1 MPSKLMAECNRYK
14 AQLKSLVADH
24 KVTKAEVT
32 KLVKEAKS
40 GEFSEVKA
48 HYLVGFLAHYGDQFD
63 PSAKKALEAFVKT
76 DMKAYAKIAA
86 ETGND
91 IEGPGQPKL
100 ALTDARSGTVSYR
113 EKAGGQVA
121 VGGFGLDDVMQGGL
135 GDCYLLASLSAVA
148 QTHPELLKQAITTHR
163 DGTYTVTFYER
174 EDMSKPPKAEKVTV
188 DGKFAMRQ
196 GEFVYAAAREPKEL
210 WPQIFEK
217 AYAQWKG
224 GFGKTEGGM
233 GADALQALT
242 GATPDFGM
250 ITPTMKPDEVYGALK
265 KALANGGC
273 AVTLS
278 QPFTKTKGI
287 VPDHAYTL
295 LGVEEKGGEKFV
307 KVRNPWGSMEV
318 GADGKDDG
326 VFSMPIADY
335 VKAFTM
341 YEFVQPGMR

>member
-14 AQLKSLVADH
+14 AQLKSLAKDG
-24 KVTKAEVT
+24 KVTQAEVT
-32 KLVKEAKS
+32 KLVKEAKT

-48 HYLVGFLAHYGDQFD
+48 HYLVGFLAHYGDKFD
-63 PSAKKALEAFVKT
+63 PKAKQALTAFVKE

-86 ETGND
+86 ETGT
-91 IEGPGQPKL
+91 EGPGAPSL
-100 ALTDARSGTVSYR
+100 ALSDRRSGSVSMR
-113 EKAGGQVA
+113 EKPDGKVE

-148 QTHPELLKQAITTHR
+148 QTHPELLKKAITTHR

-174 EDMSKPPKAEKVTV
+174 TDMSKPPKAEKVTV

-233 GADALQALT
+233 GADALEALT

-250 ITPTMKPDEVYGALK
+250 VTPGMSEAELWKSLN
-265 KALANGGC
+265 KALADGGC

-307 KVRNPWGSMEV
+307 KVRNPWGSMET
-318 GADGKDDG
+318 GNDGKDDG
-326 VFSMPIADY
+326 VFSMPIAEY
-335 VKAFTM
+335 MKAFTM
-341 YEFVQPGMR
+341 YEYVTPGMR